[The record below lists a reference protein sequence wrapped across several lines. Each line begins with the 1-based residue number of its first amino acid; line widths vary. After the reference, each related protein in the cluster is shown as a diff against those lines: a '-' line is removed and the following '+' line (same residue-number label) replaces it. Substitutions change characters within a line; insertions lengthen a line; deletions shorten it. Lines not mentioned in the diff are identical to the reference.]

1 MQSES
6 LMPGMLIAGKY
17 VVERTLGRGGMG
29 AVYVASHVNTG
40 KRLALKV
47 LLPEFV
53 HNADLVGRF
62 LREAQVMGRLQ
73 HRHVVDV
80 FDVGRDGDVLYI
92 VMELLEGKPLS
103 DLLHDAS
110 LTLEEAL
117 LILMRA
123 MEGVSAAHQHGVVHR
138 DLKPDNIFVCIG
150 ASGRLDDP
158 RVLDFGISKLDDG
171 ENQQL
176 TRSGV
181 AMGTPYYM
189 SIEQLSGQRDLDQRV
204 DVYALGVI
212 LYEAMAGDPPYM
224 ADSISALAIRV
235 LTTQAVHLGEL
246 RPDLPPGLA
255 DVVMKAIARN
265 RDDRYRSVRA
275 LIEALRPFVP
285 KSAGLSVPEGQ
296 GRPLR
301 TPRSG
306 GAHRPARSSDGA
318 AADTPLR
325 SGVRAPSHAP
335 PEQHATLLDP
345 GMHASRLPAA
355 AQGVAA
361 PRAPASGSASASV
374 APAAAA
380 TWHKPVLIGIAVS
393 ASIAAVAI
401 FLQLPEPAPAPVI
414 PRLPTH
420 VPAASQ
426 GPTAVGTQPADA
438 PQDRTDDLEA
448 ARIQAARAASASPA
462 ALPDAGAA
470 GRLAPG
476 TSDSPG
482 AANTRPADR
491 ADDSPPPAR
500 GPSEREPRDRAS
512 SRKPRNAARAGE
524 PSAAPRAT
532 VASPPPIAPAATETP
547 PSGPPRKSAEGR
559 AGKLGSDE
567 F

>member
-6 LMPGMLIAGKY
+6 LTPGMVIAGKY

-29 AVYVASHVNTG
+29 AVYVAAHVNTG

-47 LLPEFV
+47 LLPQFV

-80 FDVGRDGDVLYI
+80 FDVGRDGDVLFI

-103 DLLHDAS
+103 DMLHDAS

-117 LILMRA
+117 MILIRA
-123 MEGVSAAHQHGVVHR
+123 MEGVSAAHEQGVVHR

-150 ASGRLDDP
+150 PSGRLDDP

-171 ENQQL
+171 TAQQL

-212 LYEAMAGDPPYM
+212 LYEAMAGEPPYV

-235 LTTQAVHLGEL
+235 LTTQAVHLGQL

-255 DVVMKAIARN
+255 DVVMKAVSRN
-265 RDDRYRSVRA
+265 RDERHRSVRA

-306 GAHRPARSSDGA
+306 GAHRPAPAAITDDGRSPVGS
-318 AADTPLR
+318 
-325 SGVRAPSHAP
+325 SGVRTPSPTSP
-335 PEQHATLLDP
+335 PRDWFVERDP
-345 GMHASRLPAA
+345 AQVEASHGDDTVFDPSLRANSAHP
-355 AQGVAA
+355 QAA
-361 PRAPASGSASASV
+361 PRFTPV
-374 APAAAA
+374 A
-380 TWHKPVLIGIAVS
+380 
-393 ASIAAVAI
+393 
-401 FLQLPEPAPAPVI
+401 
-414 PRLPTH
+414 
-420 VPAASQ
+420 
-426 GPTAVGTQPADA
+426 TQPAQASWHKSAIVAVMLSGALVAGAIWFSRDGQAPPLPVLPDA
-438 PQDRTDDLEA
+438 PVQMPSSSAASPSEPVDRRDTSP
-448 ARIQAARAASASPA
+448 AREGEQAAPIAIVERVS
-462 ALPDAGAA
+462 DAGAA
-470 GRLAPG
+470 ASDPRTRTPSATLPTQPSAVSRQPELTLPRERAPG
-476 TSDSPG
+476 
-482 AANTRPADR
+482 
-491 ADDSPPPAR
+491 
-500 GPSEREPRDRAS
+500 
-512 SRKPRNAARAGE
+512 RKPRGAARATESKE
-524 PSAAPRAT
+524 PTSGQPRPPASAATPANAAT
-532 VASPPPIAPAATETP
+532 PDQSSTTPAA
-547 PSGPPRKSAEGR
+547 PPRKSAEGR

>member
-6 LMPGMLIAGKY
+6 LATGMVIAGKY

-29 AVYVASHVNTG
+29 AVYVASHATTG
-40 KRLALKV
+40 KRMAMKV

-80 FDVGRDGDVLYI
+80 FDVGRDGDILFI

-103 DLLHDAS
+103 DLLHDAT

-117 LILMRA
+117 LVLVRA
-123 MEGVSAAHQHGVVHR
+123 MEGVSAAHDHGVVHR
-138 DLKPDNIFVCIG
+138 DLKPDNIFVCVG

-171 ENQQL
+171 TAQQL

-212 LYEAMAGDPPYM
+212 LYEAISGTPPYV
-224 ADSISALAIRV
+224 ADSVSALAIRV
-235 LTTQAVHLGEL
+235 ITTQATHLGEL

-255 DVVMKAIARN
+255 EVVMRAIARN

-275 LIEALRPFVP
+275 LIEALRPFIP
-285 KSAGLSVPEGQ
+285 RSAGLSVPEGQ
-296 GRPLR
+296 GRLLR

-306 GAHRPARSSDGA
+306 GAHRA
-318 AADTPLR
+318 ATATE
-325 SGVRAPSHAP
+325 GGQYAPSALSF
-335 PEQHATLLDP
+335 QSDVYAVT
-345 GMHASRLPAA
+345 
-355 AQGVAA
+355 
-361 PRAPASGSASASV
+361 PRAPTPVATSA
-374 APAAAA
+374 APARASSFRTAA
-380 TWHKPVLIGIAVS
+380 LIGVGVVV
-393 ASIAAVAI
+393 AAGGAALFMRPETPGSELGPPVGV
-401 FLQLPEPAPAPVI
+401 LPSSPP
-414 PRLPTH
+414 
-420 VPAASQ
+420 
-426 GPTAVGTQPADA
+426 
-438 PQDRTDDLEA
+438 
-448 ARIQAARAASASPA
+448 PA
-462 ALPDAGAA
+462 ALPEPPTQPSPQQEPHASAPAPDPANAADAG
-470 GRLAPG
+470 
-476 TSDSPG
+476 
-482 AANTRPADR
+482 
-491 ADDSPPPAR
+491 
-500 GPSEREPRDRAS
+500 
-512 SRKPRNAARAGE
+512 
-524 PSAAPRAT
+524 SAAPRAAGADERSDSRADARKAVDEAERET
-532 VASPPPIAPAATETP
+532 AGARTRPGSGTGGSRDRAQGRKRSAAGASEKGTPVPERVDTAPVSEPATPAAT
-547 PSGPPRKSAEGR
+547 PRKSAEGR